1 MEKLTIQLTLE
12 RATKNTYR
20 YQEVEDKGGM
30 PAVIGALYLQKWAVG
45 DKAPEKITVEV
56 TS

>member
-1 MEKLTIQLTLE
+1 MDKLTIELILE

-56 TS
+56 TA

>member
-1 MEKLTIQLTLE
+1 MDKLTIELILE

-30 PAVIGALYLQKWAVG
+30 PAVVGALYLQKWAVG
-45 DKAPEKITVEV
+45 GEAPEKITVEV
-56 TS
+56 TA